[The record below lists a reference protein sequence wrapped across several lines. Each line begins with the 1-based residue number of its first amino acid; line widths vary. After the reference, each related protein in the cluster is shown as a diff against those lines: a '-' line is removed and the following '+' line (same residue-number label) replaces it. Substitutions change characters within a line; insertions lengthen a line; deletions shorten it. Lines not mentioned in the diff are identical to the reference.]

1 MVSGLF
7 IIFAAVNFMSNYLM
21 KDKMKKF
28 YVQFAAAMCSVM
40 TLGSC
45 AQEVFNEEKMAES
58 DARMTVMTRGVDDL
72 AIARPLRVY
81 VFNDQNSCVAMQT
94 LDAEAS
100 SFTATLPE
108 GTYDV
113 YAIGGANE
121 SLLNLPSQDDASS
134 SSTITLK
141 DGQQLA
147 DLMTAHDEVTLTDG
161 GTNSTTLNLTRK
173 VMFIKSIVINDV
185 PTGTEAVSV
194 TISPLRTSM
203 QIDGTYQGTDGSFTA
218 VLTCQSDGTTWQM
231 EGDGHYLF
239 PSVDN
244 PTITVTIGSTPY
256 AHTCS
261 SPFEA
266 NHQITISGTYNEPA
280 TGPANVTLTG
290 TINGVA
296 WDVDTDVTF
305 DFGPEEANSNPST
318 PSVEVPAQGST
329 YLGCYVLSVS
339 GNQVTLLSPSQEK
352 SIIDDNDDQAT
363 IASKINTRLGS
374 WEQSI
379 SSNWR
384 LMSYDEAEA
393 IRSSLSTIN
402 AQLST
407 KIMTTTYFYSNG
419 TDICSSNLN
428 GGSIATNTGGRSS
441 TYLRPVTT
449 ITIQ

>member
-1 MVSGLF
+1 
-7 IIFAAVNFMSNYLM
+7 
-21 KDKMKKF
+21 MKKF

-45 AQEVFNEEKMAES
+45 AQEVFNEEKMTES

-121 SLLNLPSQDDASS
+121 SLYNLPSQDDASS
-134 SSTITLK
+134 SSAITLK

-185 PTGTEAVSV
+185 PAGTEAVSV

-244 PTITVTIGSTPY
+244 STITVTIGSTPY

-266 NHQITISGTYNEPA
+266 NHQITISGTYNKPA

-296 WDVDTDVTF
+296 WDADTDVTF

-318 PSVEVPAQGST
+318 PPAEVPAQGST

-339 GNQVTLLSPSQEK
+339 GNQVTLLSPSQE
-352 SIIDDNDDQAT
+352 SGIVEDADQNNQET
-363 IASKINTRLGS
+363 ISTRINARLGG

-379 SSNWR
+379 STNWR
-384 LMSYDEAEA
+384 LMSREEAEA
-393 IRSSLSTIN
+393 IRSSLATIN
-402 AQLST
+402 EKLSVEIN
-407 KIMTTTYFYSNG
+407 KLATYFYHNENTIYSSLLNTSSLG
-419 TDICSSNLN
+419 TIS
-428 GGSIATNTGGRSS
+428 GGKANTI
-441 TYLRPVTT
+441 LRPVTT

>member
-1 MVSGLF
+1 MGIGDWGLG
-7 IIFAAVNFMSNYLM
+7 IG
-21 KDKMKKF
+21 DWG
-28 YVQFAAAMCSVM
+28 
-40 TLGSC
+40 LGP
-45 AQEVFNEEKMAES
+45 
-58 DARMTVMTRGVDDL
+58 
-72 AIARPLRVY
+72 IP
-81 VFNDQNSCVAMQT
+81 
-94 LDAEAS
+94 
-100 SFTATLPE
+100 
-108 GTYDV
+108 
-113 YAIGGANE
+113 
-121 SLLNLPSQDDASS
+121 
-134 SSTITLK
+134 
-141 DGQQLA
+141 
-147 DLMTAHDEVTLTDG
+147 
-161 GTNSTTLNLTRK
+161 
-173 VMFIKSIVINDV
+173 
-185 PTGTEAVSV
+185 
-194 TISPLRTSM
+194 
-203 QIDGTYQGTDGSFTA
+203 YQGTDGSFTA

-296 WDVDTDVTF
+296 WDADTDVTF

-318 PSVEVPAQGST
+318 PSAEVPAQGST

-374 WEQSI
+374 WEQTI
-379 SSNWR
+379 STNWR

>member
-1 MVSGLF
+1 
-7 IIFAAVNFMSNYLM
+7 
-21 KDKMKKF
+21 MKKF

-45 AQEVFNEEKMAES
+45 AQEVFNEEKMTES

-121 SLLNLPSQDDASS
+121 SLYNLPSQDDASS
-134 SSTITLK
+134 SSAITLK

-185 PTGTEAVSV
+185 PAGTEAVSV

-244 PTITVTIGSTPY
+244 STITVTIGSTPY

-296 WDVDTDVTF
+296 WDADTDVTF

-318 PSVEVPAQGST
+318 PSAEVPAQGST

-339 GNQVTLLSPSQEK
+339 GNDVTLLSPNEK
-352 SIIDDNDDQAT
+352 SGV
-363 IASKINTRLGS
+363 INGSDSTTKQIEDINSELGS
-374 WEQSI
+374 WTVSDVT
-379 SSNWR
+379 SVWR
-384 LMSYDEAEA
+384 LPTHSEMEIIYNNRSTLGIGGGAKMYLYLENSTLKVFSINKDSYSTNGNP
-393 IRSSLSTIN
+393 SSAN
-402 AQLST
+402 
-407 KIMTTTYFYSNG
+407 
-419 TDICSSNLN
+419 
-428 GGSIATNTGGRSS
+428 
-441 TYLRPVTT
+441 YLRPVTT